1 MVLIGYSG
9 VEEPR
14 PSYFWNARSACTA
27 ERWKMDADLEA
38 QKIDKM
44 TRGQLIEYI
53 VDLTVSSS
61 LKEGSA
67 PSNNM
72 RKQFTDLIGKN
83 FQDGRRADI
92 VFKVTMKSIFEKI
105 QSRLNDVNLIDLE
118 CIYNTND
125 IKSIQ
130 AVMNGNISTSD
141 YTALCLVY
149 QRMVRRAKEL
159 ETTKQRIENRKHS
172 RNTCRVSFIGFK
184 ILFANWMS
192 IPKALQSHILHLD
205 LFSFSK
211 NLL

>member
-44 TRGQLIEYI
+44 TRDQLIEY
-53 VDLTVSSS
+53 VMDLTRLQDPVGF
-61 LKEGSA
+61 LHGSA
-67 PSNNM
+67 SWNM
-72 RKQFTDLIGKN
+72 RKQLEDLVDKN
-83 FQDGRRADI
+83 FQDGRRAEI
-92 VFKVTMKSIFEKI
+92 VFREMINSIFEKL

-118 CIYNTND
+118 CIYNTKD
-125 IKSIQ
+125 FKSIQ

-149 QRMVRRAKEL
+149 QRMVRRTKQL
-159 ETTKQRIENRKHS
+159 ESIKQRIENRKHS
-172 RNTCRVSFIGFK
+172 RNLSGFIHRFQNL
-184 ILFANWMS
+184 ILEIIYW
-192 IPKALQSHILHLD
+192 
-205 LFSFSK
+205 
-211 NLL
+211 NL

>member
-44 TRGQLIEYI
+44 TRDQLIEY
-53 VDLTVSSS
+53 VMDLTRLQDPVGF
-61 LKEGSA
+61 LHGS
-67 PSNNM
+67 PSWNM
-72 RKQFTDLIGKN
+72 RKQLEDLVDKN
-83 FQDGRRADI
+83 FQDGRRAEI
-92 VFKVTMKSIFEKI
+92 VFREMINSIFEKL

-118 CIYNTND
+118 CIYNTKD
-125 IKSIQ
+125 FKSIQ

-149 QRMVRRAKEL
+149 QRMVRRTKQL
-159 ETTKQRIENRKHS
+159 ESNKQRIENQKHS
-172 RNTCRVSFIGFK
+172 RNLSGFIHRFQNL
-184 ILFANWMS
+184 ILEIIYW
-192 IPKALQSHILHLD
+192 
-205 LFSFSK
+205 
-211 NLL
+211 NL